1 MDKATSTE
9 KIAAKDWAKEY
20 SGVSVLIT
28 GAAGFI
34 GSHLTEALADGG
46 AIITTLDNLKAGYRR
61 NLDDVRERITEREG
75 DVRNPEFVQALL
87 AEIAPQVIFHL
98 AANASVPGSVQE
110 PAYDY
115 EANAAGTFVILEAA
129 RKVLGKNVAKIIT
142 TSSGAVY
149 GEPTS
154 FPIKEQDTLQ
164 PISPY
169 GASKLCAEVSSRMF
183 HRVYQSPVT
192 IARLFNT
199 YGPRMARF
207 VVLDFLRKLKADP
220 GRLEILGTGRQVRDF
235 TYVADTVQGFLVLG
249 MLGAEGEAYNVS
261 SGTSCSVTE
270 LAHALIAARG
280 LTGKTEISYTGSSWV
295 GDAQRWEV
303 DVQKIAGLGYV
314 PRYELVEGLR
324 QTAEWFDRTGGESD
338 G

>member
-46 AIITTLDNLKAGYRR
+46 AIITTLDNFKAGYRR

-115 EANAAGTFVILEAA
+115 EANAVGTFVILEAA

-280 LTGKTEISYTGSSWV
+280 LT
-295 GDAQRWEV
+295 
-303 DVQKIAGLGYV
+303 
-314 PRYELVEGLR
+314 
-324 QTAEWFDRTGGESD
+324 
-338 G
+338 